1 MQEWQMVDINYLE
14 EERKKLWEKILEQE
28 RTIQEL
34 KETISANTK
43 TFSNEMKEL
52 KIPLPQDVK
61 DIKQASKDA
70 AFFKNRVKERKEEI
84 DKYFADIQVKLTQ
97 IQELA
102 NENIESKKS
111 INAQLKAIEQKER
124 NVLAIQEKLQDTNT
138 ELQPLITNIENSTAI
153 LSEITTLRNSV
164 KEKQSEILDSEKQ
177 IENLFELSSK
187 QKAEIAKIRNQITGY
202 VKKNSETGEEIKI
215 DGLKQELEQTFNE
228 LSKSY
233 SNSKSEIEEY
243 QNHKTNEIDNFI
255 SDMKQKYNDL
265 ITQIESLL
273 LHAMTAGLS
282 SAYQAKRESEEKE
295 MQSAYEAFK
304 GAIKWMVL
312 ISLVPISLTC
322 YMFFGLHYEIQTI
335 INDTPKI
342 MSAVLALYAPVF
354 WLAYSANRRMNLSKR
369 LIEEYTYKESL
380 SKTFEGLS
388 KQIENIEDEKI
399 AKDLKSRLLYS
410 VVSMNSQNP
419 GKLIKGYN
427 KPDHPIMD
435 IINNSVKLSESIQ
448 SLAQMPLI
456 GKICSPIVNAIEEQ
470 KAIQAN
476 KINEGLIANSFINE
490 QKPVFKNTN

>member
-1 MQEWQMVDINYLE
+1 MVDINYLE
-14 EERKKLWEKILEQE
+14 DERKKLWEKILEQE
-28 RTIQEL
+28 KVINNL
-34 KETISANTK
+34 KEAISANIE
-43 TFSNEMKEL
+43 TFSNEIKEL
-52 KIPLPQDVK
+52 KTPLPQDVK
-61 DIKQASKDA
+61 DAKQASKDA
-70 AFFKNRVKERKEEI
+70 AFFKNRAKERKEEI
-84 DKYFADIQVKLTQ
+84 DKYFTDVQIKLNQ
-97 IQELA
+97 IQELT

-111 INAQLKAIEQKER
+111 IKAQLKAIEQKER
-124 NVLAIQEKLQDTNT
+124 DLLAIQKNLQDVNA
-138 ELQPLITNIENSTAI
+138 ELQPLITNIENSTTI
-153 LSEITTLRNSV
+153 LGEITRLRNSV
-164 KEKQSEILDSEKQ
+164 KEKQSEILDSQKQ
-177 IENLFELSSK
+177 IESLFELSSK
-187 QKAEIAKIRNQITGY
+187 QKAEITKIRNQITGY
-202 VKKNSETGEEIKI
+202 IKRNPETGEEIKI

-228 LSKSY
+228 LNKSFG
-233 SNSKSEIEEY
+233 NSKIEIKEYQSYKTSEI
-243 QNHKTNEIDNFI
+243 DVFI
-255 SDMKQKYNDL
+255 ADMKKKYNDL

-273 LHAMTAGLS
+273 PQAMTAGLS

-295 MQSAYEAFK
+295 MQSAYKAFED
-304 GAIKWMVL
+304 AIRLMVL
-312 ISLVPISLTC
+312 ISLVPIGLTC

-354 WLAYSANRRMNLSKR
+354 WLAYSGNKRMNLSKR

-448 SLAQMPLI
+448 NLAQMPLI
-456 GKICSPIVNAIEEQ
+456 GRFCSPIVNAIEKQ
-470 KAIQAN
+470 KTIQAN
-476 KINEGLIANSFINE
+476 KIQEGLVVNSLIDKE
-490 QKPVFKNTN
+490 